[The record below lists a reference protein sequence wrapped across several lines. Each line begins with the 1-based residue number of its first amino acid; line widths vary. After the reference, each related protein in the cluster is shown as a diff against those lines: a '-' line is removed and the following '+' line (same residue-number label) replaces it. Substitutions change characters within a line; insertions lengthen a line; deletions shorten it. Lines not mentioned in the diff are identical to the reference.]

1 MSATKVELT
10 CEVCGTKRKFR
21 ASSPAAPFLTAAEES
36 VKYGWSFENGF
47 QAMLTGD
54 YHNRCPN
61 CKNKE
66 QV

>member
-21 ASSPAAPFLTAAEES
+21 ASSPAAPILTASKES
-36 VKYGWSFENGF
+36 KKAGWSYQVGFE
-47 QAMLTGD
+47 AMLTGD
-54 YHNRCPN
+54 HHNRCPDR
-61 CKNKE
+61 KNKE